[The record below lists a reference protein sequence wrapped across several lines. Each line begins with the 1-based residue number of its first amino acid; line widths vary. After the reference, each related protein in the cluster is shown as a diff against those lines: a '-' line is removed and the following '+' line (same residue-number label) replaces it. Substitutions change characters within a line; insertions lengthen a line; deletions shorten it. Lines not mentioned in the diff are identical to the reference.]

1 MLGRVNGNK
10 DHSVIINVSP
20 TKDATSALNNTGNE
34 SQSNGDSSAPPFH
47 DIATSWKRDHP
58 SAFSPYKP
66 TTVLTN
72 LQRGNVQTQT
82 LSVPIERSIHQLA
95 AQGEL
100 FFDNIEEFDP
110 EILDKNGFT
119 PLMWAAAYGQLE
131 TVRQLINLKSSVST
145 VAPSGENAL
154 LLASSAGHCVIVKEL
169 LNHGAPLDYRD
180 KDGNT
185 ALMYA
190 VYNDHANCVQE
201 LLNAGADFTILNEAL
216 ESAYDIAIRRRS
228 KHAQAVLEKCALS
241 LLVDAKE
248 SS

>member
-1 MLGRVNGNK
+1 MLNRIKN
-10 DHSVIINVSP
+10 HSDICDRCTSTTDEATDILNDRENISQNRIDS
-20 TKDATSALNNTGNE
+20 DA
-34 SQSNGDSSAPPFH
+34 PFR
-47 DIATSWKRDHP
+47 DIVTSWKRDHP

-100 FFDNIEEFDP
+100 FFDNAGKIFEPESFDN
-110 EILDKNGFT
+110 NGLT

-131 TVRQLINLKSSVST
+131 TVRQLISLGASVRTLS
-145 VAPSGENAL
+145 PCGENAL
-154 LLASSAGHCVIVKEL
+154 LFASSAGHCLIVNEL
-169 LNHGAPLDYRD
+169 LSHGAVIDYKD

-190 VYNDHANCVQE
+190 AFNNHAGCVQE
-201 LLNAGADFTILNEAL
+201 LLNAGADFTLFNEAH
-216 ESAYDIAIRRRS
+216 ESAFDISVRKRS
-228 KHAQAVLEKCALS
+228 KNAQAVLEKCALA
-241 LLVDAKE
+241 LLSGTNE
-248 SS
+248 NL